1 MYCRYCGKPLVDDN
15 APFCGFCGKDQRK
28 ISNDAEPV
36 PRVENTPSGQA
47 TTSQLV
53 NNDMNTNY
61 NMRTMF
67 FTVISLILEVVII
80 ILAFTGLFDVK
91 VDTYLSNSYDINVFD
106 FFDKSR
112 MISAFGHFGNDSEEL
127 VGGFIGLGII
137 FLIAIGACVIY
148 YIYYLSTYSLSKND
162 RFTSRFGENY
172 NEYSTVPAGIFAAV
186 SLLGWFIISYNIG
199 DHADISPS
207 VSLVIIYILTVA
219 QFVINKIY

>member
-15 APFCGFCGKDQRK
+15 APFCGFCGKDQRI
-28 ISNDAEPV
+28 ISIDPHDEDTA
-36 PRVENTPSGQA
+36 SGQA
-47 TTSQLV
+47 AAIQPV
-53 NNDMNTNY
+53 DNDTKTYY
-61 NMRTMF
+61 NMRTMI

-91 VDTYLSNSYDINVFD
+91 VDTYLSNRYDINVFD

-127 VGGFIGLGII
+127 AGGFIGLGII

-199 DHADISPS
+199 EYADIAPS
-207 VSLVIIYILTVA
+207 ASLVIIYVLTVA